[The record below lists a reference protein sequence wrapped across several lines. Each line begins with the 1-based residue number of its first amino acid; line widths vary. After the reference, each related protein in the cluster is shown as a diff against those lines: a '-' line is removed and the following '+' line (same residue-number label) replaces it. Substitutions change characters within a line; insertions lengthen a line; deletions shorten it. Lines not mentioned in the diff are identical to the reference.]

1 MLSELKVSQFAIID
15 HIHIQFNSG
24 LNILSGETGA
34 GKSILIKS
42 LALLMGAK
50 SSSQDIRSNKDKA
63 TIEGAFDLTQRPD
76 IEERLAEMGIEADD
90 KELIVRRVVQ
100 KSGKSKVYLNG
111 HLSSLADLRCI
122 VFPLVTISNP
132 SDAPLIEI
140 TGQHENKDLISSRY
154 QMDTLDQFCGN
165 SILREDIEDIFHQI
179 HAVDSEILDLEG
191 LARQREQQMD
201 FLQFQINEIE
211 SLELEENEDTLLKA
225 RIKDLKEQDRWLQ
238 WRQSALETISESD
251 RSVLS
256 ILKNIMIR
264 APEYSLIAPLKAQLQ
279 ESLAQLE
286 DVAFQ
291 LQTMGD
297 NDGTGDDS
305 LNDLEDRLSRI
316 RKLQKKFGEDVAQI
330 LLALREMKEK
340 HAQLLNLSDTLDEL
354 KEKRQRLTSN
364 LHQISLELRK
374 KRLQG
379 CILLQKEV
387 NKELEDLNMK
397 GLKFLI
403 AVEPLTEPQSTG
415 MDRIV
420 FRTQTG
426 AKDEARDLARVASGG
441 ELSRILLSLKQ
452 VIGASHLPR
461 TFLFDEV
468 DTGVSGPTAQKVG
481 AKLKNLAQHQQVIC
495 VTHLPQVASFADFH
509 YFIEKNTG
517 KDKVEMK
524 VRNLSKEERIQ
535 EIARLISG
543 EKTTK
548 ASLQHAKE
556 LLNCSL

>member
-15 HIHIQFNSG
+15 HIHIHFNSG

-63 TIEGAFDLTQRPD
+63 TIEGAFDLSQRPD
-76 IEERLAEMGIEADD
+76 IEGRLAEMGIETDE

-111 HLSSLADLRCI
+111 HLSSLADLRRI

-132 SDAPLIEI
+132 NDAPLIEI

-165 SILREDIEDIFHQI
+165 SKIRENIEEVFHQI
-179 HAVDSEILDLEG
+179 HTIDIEILDLEA

-211 SLELEENEDTLLKA
+211 DLELKESEDTLLKS
-225 RIKDLKEQDRWLQ
+225 RIKDLREQERWLQ
-238 WRQSALETISESD
+238 WRQTALESISESD
-251 RSVLS
+251 RSILS
-256 ILKNIMIR
+256 VLKNIMIR
-264 APEYSLIAPLKAQLQ
+264 APEYSLIAPLKVQLQ

-297 NDGTGDDS
+297 TEANGDET

-330 LLALREMKEK
+330 LLALKEMKAK
-340 HAQLLNLSDTLDEL
+340 HAQLANLSDTLEEL
-354 KEKRQRLTSN
+354 KEQREHLIKS
-364 LHQISLELRK
+364 LHTKCQKLRK
-374 KRLQG
+374 KRLEG
-379 CILLQKEV
+379 CHLLQKEV
-387 NKELEDLNMK
+387 NQELADLNMK

-403 AVEPLTEPQSTG
+403 AVEPITEPQSTG
-415 MDRIV
+415 MDRVV

-426 AKDEARDLARVASGG
+426 PKDEPRDLARVASGG

-517 KDKVEMK
+517 QDKVEMK
-524 VRNLSKEERIQ
+524 VRNLNKEERIQ

-556 LLNCSL
+556 LLML